1 MRNRIGR
8 ATARSAS
15 IAVVAIAAATL
26 ALTIT
31 GGASAK
37 VRGISGIH
45 DARYCEILELRG
57 TPPKAKIVVWNT
69 LGLNDCPPRKWDPLD
84 ASELA
89 TELGAT
95 LVVLNGP
102 RHFLIDAAS
111 GRTGRVE
118 SFHGLRM
125 RRVAAIPI
133 SSPAELVRTAYTER
147 TISRTNVWRWKR
159 GRKVFELLAPDGANY
174 LMQSYSQELDPSL
187 KIRRLKRLGKRLDL
201 PKGWEYRA
209 RRLKRGLT
217 LKARGEAT
225 IIQDDLQNTY
235 QRLPRRKGTR
245 RESHRVDLEG
255 VTRTTGAP
263 GPGMLEDQ
271 GTVTGRPFG
280 PGTVD
285 IIVTFGAPGSVTGTF
300 EIDATKGS
308 AFGTLRMDYTIA
320 AGEIEFTG
328 TASFTGGTGKYR
340 GIRGKDLAAT
350 DTNTLDGQNGRLTLK
365 GKAKY

>member
-1 MRNRIGR
+1 VL
-8 ATARSAS
+8 
-15 IAVVAIAAATL
+15 IAVCGIAAATL
-26 ALTIT
+26 IT

-37 VRGISGIH
+37 VRAISGIH
-45 DARYCEILELRG
+45 DARYCEILELKG
-57 TPPKAKIVVWNT
+57 SPPDAKVVVWNT
-69 LGLNDCPPRKWDPLD
+69 LGLNDCPRAKWDPLD

-89 TELGAT
+89 DKLGAT
-95 LVVLNGP
+95 LVILNGP
-102 RHFLIDAAS
+102 RHFLMDAAS

-118 SFHGLRM
+118 RFGGLRM

-147 TISRTNVWRWKR
+147 TIARTNDWRWKKR
-159 GRKVFELLAPDGANY
+159 RWVFELLAPDGANY
-174 LMQSYSQELDPSL
+174 LMQSYSQELDPGL
-187 KIRRLKRLGKRLDL
+187 TIRRLKRLGKRLDL

-217 LKARGEAT
+217 LRARGEAT

-235 QRLPRRKGTR
+235 QRLPRKKGDK

-263 GPGMLEDQ
+263 GPGMLEDE
-271 GTVTGRPFG
+271 GTITGRPFG

-285 IIVTFGAPGSVTGTF
+285 IIVSFGDPGTVTGTF
-300 EIDATKGS
+300 EIDAAKGS
-308 AFGTLRMDYTIA
+308 AFGTLAMTYTIA

-350 DTNTLDGQNGRLTLK
+350 DRNTLDGQNGRLTLK
-365 GKAKY
+365 GITRY

>member
-1 MRNRIGR
+1 MRNRSWR
-8 ATARSAS
+8 ATGAS
-15 IAVVAIAAATL
+15 IAVVAIAVATV
-26 ALTIT
+26 ALTT
-31 GGASAK
+31 AGGASAK
-37 VRGISGIH
+37 LRAISGIH
-45 DARYCEILELRG
+45 DARYCEILVLKG
-57 TPPKAKIVVWNT
+57 TPPDAKIVVWNT
-69 LGLNDCPPRKWDPLD
+69 LGLNDCPPAKWNPLD

-89 TELGAT
+89 AELGAT
-95 LVVLNGP
+95 AVILNGP
-102 RHFLIDAAS
+102 RHFLMDAAS

-118 SFHGLRM
+118 YFHGLRM

-147 TISRTNVWRWKR
+147 TIARTNDWRWKK
-159 GRKVFELLAPDGANY
+159 GRKVFELLAPDGATY
-174 LMQSYSQELDPSL
+174 LMQSYSQELDRSL

-209 RRLKRGLT
+209 RRLKRSLT

-235 QRLPRRKGTR
+235 QRLPRKKGDR

-255 VTRTTGAP
+255 ATRTTGAP
-263 GPGMLEDQ
+263 GSGMLEDE
-271 GTVTGRPFG
+271 GTITGRPFG

-285 IIVTFGAPGSVTGTF
+285 IIVTFGDPGTVTGTF
-300 EIDATKGS
+300 EIDAAKGS
-308 AFGTLRMDYTIA
+308 AFGTLAMNYTIA

-328 TASFTGGTGKYR
+328 TASLTGGTGKYR

-365 GKAKY
+365 GRVRY